1 MEKTNSKAFLF
12 EIIFV
17 SEFKLK
23 CDFSRNFN
31 VYAVNIMN
39 MIIKCCSNIIITIM
53 IITIDKTIINLHIQ
67 V

>member
-1 MEKTNSKAFLF
+1 
-12 EIIFV
+12 V

-39 MIIKCCSNIIITIM
+39 MIIKCCS
-53 IITIDKTIINLHIQ
+53 KHYYYHYYYYYYW
-67 V
+67 